1 MRYIK
6 FILVLTISFII
17 FVIFYLGLNKELK
30 YYPKHFKKKIDT
42 NIVSKDIFSMQNISL
57 NNLLD
62 KEGYTLLNIWA
73 SWCLP
78 CRDEHVLLME
88 LKDIKNLQI
97 IGLNYKDKTINA
109 KSFIKENGNPFDV
122 ILIDDDGSNSIIL
135 GAYGVPET
143 YLIKNKD
150 NIIVN
155 KYIGILNLK
164 NISEI
169 KKKIK

>member
-6 FILVLTISFII
+6 FIIVLTTSFII
-17 FVIFYLGLNKELK
+17 FIIFYLGLKKDLK
-30 YYPKHFKKKIDT
+30 YYPKQFKKKIDI
-42 NIVSKDIFSMQNISL
+42 NIISKDIFSMQNISL
-57 NNLLD
+57 NYLLD

-78 CRDEHVLLME
+78 CRDEHKLLMD

-97 IGLNYKDKTINA
+97 IGLNYKDKIINA
-109 KSFIKENGNPFDV
+109 KNFIKENGNPFDV
-122 ILIDDDGSNSIIL
+122 ILVDDDGSNSIIL

-143 YLIKNKD
+143 YLIKNND

-164 NISEI
+164 NI
-169 KKKIK
+169 

>member
-6 FILVLTISFII
+6 FILVLTTSFII

-57 NNLLD
+57 NYLLD

-78 CRDEHVLLME
+78 CRDEHELLMG

-97 IGLNYKDKTINA
+97 IGLNYKDKIINA
-109 KSFIKENGNPFDV
+109 KNFIKENGNPFDV
-122 ILIDDDGSNSIIL
+122 ILIDDDGSNSITL

>member
-6 FILVLTISFII
+6 FIIVLTTSFII
-17 FVIFYLGLNKELK
+17 FIIFYLGLKKDLK
-30 YYPKHFKKKIDT
+30 YYPKQFKKKIDT
-42 NIVSKDIFSMQNISL
+42 NIISKDIFSMQNISL
-57 NNLLD
+57 NYLLD

-78 CRDEHVLLME
+78 CRDEHKLLMD

-97 IGLNYKDKTINA
+97 IGLNYKDKIINA
-109 KSFIKENGNPFDV
+109 KNFIKENGNPFDV
-122 ILIDDDGSNSIIL
+122 ILVDDDGSNSIIL

-143 YLIKNKD
+143 YLIKNND

>member
-6 FILVLTISFII
+6 FILVLTTSFII
-17 FVIFYLGLNKELK
+17 FVIFYLGLNKDLK
-30 YYPKHFKKKIDT
+30 YYPKQFKKKIDT
-42 NIVSKDIFSMQNISL
+42 DIVSKDIFSMQNISL

-88 LKDIKNLQI
+88 LKDKKNLQI
-97 IGLNYKDKTINA
+97 IGLNYKDKIINA

>member
-1 MRYIK
+1 
-6 FILVLTISFII
+6 
-17 FVIFYLGLNKELK
+17 
-30 YYPKHFKKKIDT
+30 
-42 NIVSKDIFSMQNISL
+42 MQDISL

-78 CRDEHVLLME
+78 CREEHVLLME
-88 LKDIKNLQI
+88 LKDKKNLQI
-97 IGLNYKDKTINA
+97 IGLNYKDKIINA

>member
-30 YYPKHFKKKIDT
+30 YYPKQFKKKIDT
-42 NIVSKDIFSMQNISL
+42 DIVSKDIFSMQNISL
-57 NNLLD
+57 NYLLD

-78 CRDEHVLLME
+78 CRDEHELLMG

-97 IGLNYKDKTINA
+97 IGLNYKDKIINA
-109 KSFIKENGNPFDV
+109 KIFIKENGNPFDV
-122 ILIDDDGSNSIIL
+122 ILIDDDGSNSITL

-143 YLIKNKD
+143 YLIKNNG

>member
-6 FILVLTISFII
+6 FILVLTTSFII

-30 YYPKHFKKKIDT
+30 YYPKDFKKKIDT

-78 CRDEHVLLME
+78 CREEHVLLME
-88 LKDIKNLQI
+88 LKDKKNLQI
-97 IGLNYKDKTINA
+97 IGLNYKDKIINA

>member
-17 FVIFYLGLNKELK
+17 FVIFYLGLNKDLK
-30 YYPKHFKKKIDT
+30 YYPKQFKKKIDT
-42 NIVSKDIFSMQNISL
+42 DIVSKDIFSMQNISL
-57 NNLLD
+57 NYLLD

-78 CRDEHVLLME
+78 CRDEHELLMG

-97 IGLNYKDKTINA
+97 IGLNYKDKIINA
-109 KSFIKENGNPFDV
+109 KNFIKENGNPFDV
-122 ILIDDDGSNSIIL
+122 ILIDDDGSNSIKL

-143 YLIKNKD
+143 YLIKNNG

>member
-6 FILVLTISFII
+6 FIIVLTTSFII
-17 FVIFYLGLNKELK
+17 FIIFYLGLKKDLK
-30 YYPKHFKKKIDT
+30 YYPKQFKKKIDI
-42 NIVSKDIFSMQNISL
+42 NIISKDIFSMQNISL
-57 NNLLD
+57 NYLLD

-78 CRDEHVLLME
+78 CRDEHKLLMD

-97 IGLNYKDKTINA
+97 IGLNYKDKIINA

>member
-6 FILVLTISFII
+6 FIIVLTTSFII
-17 FVIFYLGLNKELK
+17 FIIFYLGLKKDLK
-30 YYPKHFKKKIDT
+30 YYPKQFKKKIDI
-42 NIVSKDIFSMQNISL
+42 NIISKDIFSMQNISL
-57 NNLLD
+57 NYLLD

-78 CRDEHVLLME
+78 CRDEHKLLMD

-97 IGLNYKDKTINA
+97 IGLNYKDKIINA
-109 KSFIKENGNPFDV
+109 KNFIKENGNPFDV
-122 ILIDDDGSNSIIL
+122 ILVDDDGSNSIIL

-143 YLIKNKD
+143 YLIKNND

>member
-1 MRYIK
+1 
-6 FILVLTISFII
+6 
-17 FVIFYLGLNKELK
+17 
-30 YYPKHFKKKIDT
+30 
-42 NIVSKDIFSMQNISL
+42 MQDISL

-88 LKDIKNLQI
+88 LKDKKNLQI
-97 IGLNYKDKTINA
+97 IGLNYKDKIINA

>member
-17 FVIFYLGLNKELK
+17 FVIFYLGLNKDLK
-30 YYPKHFKKKIDT
+30 YYPKQFKKKIDT
-42 NIVSKDIFSMQNISL
+42 DIVSKDIFSMQNISL
-57 NNLLD
+57 NYLLD

-78 CRDEHVLLME
+78 CRDEHELLMG

-97 IGLNYKDKTINA
+97 IGLNYKDKIINA
-109 KSFIKENGNPFDV
+109 KNFIKENGNPFDV
-122 ILIDDDGSNSIIL
+122 ILIDDDGSNSITL

>member
-6 FILVLTISFII
+6 FILVLTTSFII

-30 YYPKHFKKKIDT
+30 YYPKDFKKKIDT

-88 LKDIKNLQI
+88 LKDKKNLQI
-97 IGLNYKDKTINA
+97 IGLNYKDKIINA

>member
-6 FILVLTISFII
+6 FILVLTTSFII
-17 FVIFYLGLNKELK
+17 FVIFYLGLNKDLK
-30 YYPKHFKKKIDT
+30 YYPKQFKKKIDT
-42 NIVSKDIFSMQNISL
+42 NIVSKDIFSMQDISL

-88 LKDIKNLQI
+88 LKDKKNLQI
-97 IGLNYKDKTINA
+97 IGLNYKDKIINA

>member
-30 YYPKHFKKKIDT
+30 YYPKYFKKKIDT

-150 NIIVN
+150 SIIVN

>member
-1 MRYIK
+1 
-6 FILVLTISFII
+6 
-17 FVIFYLGLNKELK
+17 
-30 YYPKHFKKKIDT
+30 
-42 NIVSKDIFSMQNISL
+42 MQDISL

-88 LKDIKNLQI
+88 LKDKKNLQI
-97 IGLNYKDKTINA
+97 IGLNYKDNIINA

-143 YLIKNKD
+143 YLIKNNG

>member
-17 FVIFYLGLNKELK
+17 FVIFYLGLNKDLK
-30 YYPKHFKKKIDT
+30 YYPKQFKKKIDT
-42 NIVSKDIFSMQNISL
+42 DIVSKDIFSMQNISL

-88 LKDIKNLQI
+88 LKDKKNLQI
-97 IGLNYKDKTINA
+97 IGLNYKDKIINA

-150 NIIVN
+150 SIIVN